1 MEKILFNEYWLFH
14 KGDVEYP
21 EPLDKGSVYMG
32 AKTETKLYGPAS
44 RNYVCRTSNFGRVGF
59 CADYWEAISL
69 PHDYVILQEPSEE
82 YNRGLGYFKYEN
94 AWYRKEFNLN
104 ENDKNK
110 RLTLVFDGVATHCEV
125 YMNGCIV
132 KRNFCGYNTFEV
144 DITDFIKFGDEK
156 NILAVYVTTDS
167 HEGWWYEGGGIY
179 RNVWLVKNEKVS
191 VDLWGLYVNPQKI
204 SDTTWKVKVETTV
217 RNDNYNDVTAL
228 CKTTLYD
235 NEKNAVASCEAT
247 TDVELRE
254 SAVAFAEVS
263 VENPKIWDID
273 SPNLY
278 IAVTEVYVDGQKTD
292 EYSTRF
298 GFRTFGFDKDKG
310 FILNGRYVKIKGVC
324 AHQDV
329 GLTGKAVA
337 DNVQRY
343 RAKLIKEMGANAF
356 RCSHYPHPE
365 SFMDALDE
373 LGIVVMDETRWFS
386 SEEESMKQLE
396 MVVKRDRNRPSVI
409 FWSVGNE
416 EPHHITEE
424 GRRICK
430 SMMAKVRK
438 LDNSRVVMT
447 AVSNSPDQATV
458 YDELD
463 AIGVNYNWDK
473 YDYIHEKYPDK
484 PIFSSECCATGTT
497 RGWYDDDSHERGYI
511 CGYDHDVNE
520 FFRSREFTWK
530 FICERDWLLGGFQWD
545 AFEHRGETEWPRL
558 CSQSGAIDLY
568 LQKKDAFYQNM
579 SHWTDEPMVHLLPHW
594 NFEGREGENIKV
606 SAYTNCDELE
616 LFLNDK
622 SLGKQQIEKY
632 GHGEWVVPFEKG
644 TVLVKGYKNG
654 VVVCS
659 DSRTTSDKA
668 VKLNLVLD
676 NEVSANGRDVAII
689 TCYCTDEN
697 GIEVPTSSPIVSF
710 NCNKLGTIIATGSD
724 ISDHTPVT
732 SPVRKMRAGR
742 ITVAVKTARE
752 KGTLKVFATADG
764 LADGVLNIEIK

>member
-14 KGDVEYP
+14 RGDIEYP

-44 RNYVCRTSNFGRVGF
+44 RNYVCRTTNFGRVGF
-59 CADYWEAISL
+59 CHDYWEAISL
-69 PHDYVILQEPSEE
+69 PHDYVIQQEPSEE

-144 DITDFIKFGDEK
+144 DITDFVKFGDEK

-278 IAVTEVYVDGQKTD
+278 TAVTEVYVDGQKKD

-310 FILNGRYVKIKGVC
+310 FILNGRYVKINGVC

-373 LGIVVMDETRWFS
+373 LGIIVMDETRWFS

-463 AIGVNYNWDK
+463 VIGVNYNWDK

-497 RGWYDDDSHERGYI
+497 RGWYEDDCHERGYI
-511 CGYDHDVNE
+511 CGYDHDVNAA
-520 FFRSREFTWK
+520 FRSREYNWK
-530 FICERDWLLGGFQWD
+530 FICEREWLLGGFQWD

-568 LQKKDAFYQNM
+568 LQKKDAFYQNQ
-579 SHWTDEPMVHLLPHW
+579 SHWCEEPMIHLLPHW

-606 SAYTNCDELE
+606 WAYTNCDEAE
-616 LFLNDK
+616 LFLNGN
-622 SLGKQQIEKY
+622 SLGRKQIEKY
-632 GHGEWVVPFEKG
+632 GHGEWIVPFEKG
-644 TVLVKGYKNG
+644 TIAVNGYKNG
-654 VVVCS
+654 SLVCTE
-659 DSRTTSDKA
+659 SRTTSGKA
-668 VKLNLVLD
+668 AKLNLVLE
-676 NEVSANGRDVAII
+676 NEIKANGRDVAII

-697 GIEVPTSSPIVSF
+697 GVEVPTASPLVSF
-710 NCNKLGTIIATGSD
+710 NCNKFGKVVATGSD

-732 SPVRKMRAGR
+732 SLIRRMRAGR
-742 ITVAVKTARE
+742 ITVAVKAGWE
-752 KGTLKVFATADG
+752 KGTLKVYATADG
-764 LADGVLNIEIK
+764 LCDGVLTVEI